1 MNRRKFAQSLAVSIA
16 GLGLNS
22 CHYEPRLQTTE
33 ITIFDKTAAAR
44 ELSEH
49 RLSKIESRILS
60 NKYVRPVGRNARN
73 ISVGQGGLRKIHILT
88 TDKGVKGWAQSYWP
102 DESLQKFVGIPVA
115 ELFDIETGT
124 LNHAIQLDQPMYD
137 LVGNILNLPV
147 YTLLGEQGPRGIPI
161 YSGENYF
168 DDLEFEDKSL
178 GIARVNAGCQQDYD
192 LGYRA
197 FKLKIGRGYK
207 WMPRLEGIQRDIE
220 VTLAVRE
227 QFPNCKI
234 LVDANNGYAVQD
246 LLTYLTAVKDCE
258 LFWIEEPFQEG
269 REGLL
274 RLREHMYKIGCNAL
288 IADGEGRIDK
298 GEGELM
304 PGFGYFTKR
313 HIELL
318 FSLASEQLIDVFLL
332 DLNLVGFTNWRRIM
346 PMLQQE
352 NILASP
358 HTWASSLRTFY
369 AAQLGAGVGN
379 MIMVEGIPGSVE
391 HVDFSAYRLAGE
403 VMELSDAP
411 GFGLSLDVQ

>member
-1 MNRRKFAQSLAVSIA
+1 MNRRKFAQSLAATIA
-16 GLGLNS
+16 GVGFNS
-22 CHYEPRLQTTE
+22 CHYEPRLKKTG
-33 ITIFDKTAAAR
+33 ITAFDKTAAAR

-60 NKYVRPVGRNARN
+60 NKYARPVGRSARN
-73 ISVGQGGLRKIHILT
+73 PSVGQGGLRKIHILT
-88 TDKGVKGWAQSYWP
+88 TNKGVKGWAQSYWR
-102 DESLQKFVGIPVA
+102 DEYLQKFVGIPVA

-124 LNHAIQLDQPMYD
+124 LNHAVQLDQPMYD

-147 YTLLGEQGPRGIPI
+147 YTLLGNKGQREIPV
-161 YSGENYF
+161 YSGGNHF
-168 DDLEFEDKSL
+168 DDLEFSDKSS
-178 GIARVNAGCQQDYD
+178 GIAKIIAGCQQDYD

-227 QFPNCKI
+227 QFPDCKI
-234 LVDANNGYAVQD
+234 LVDANDGYTIQG

-274 RLREHMYKIGCNAL
+274 RLREHMYKIGCTAL
-288 IADGEGRIDK
+288 IADGEGRIDI
-298 GEGELM
+298 GAVELM
-304 PGFGYFTKR
+304 PDFGYFTKR
-313 HIELL
+313 QIELL
-318 FSLASEQLIDVFLL
+318 FSLAAEQLIDVFLL

-346 PMLQQE
+346 PMLQQA
-352 NILASP
+352 NIHASP
-358 HTWASSLRTFY
+358 HTWASSLRTYY

-379 MIMVEGIPGSVE
+379 VIIVEGIPGSVE
-391 HVDFSAYRLAGE
+391 HVDFSAYRLSGD
-403 VMELSDAP
+403 VIELPDAP
-411 GFGLSLDVQ
+411 GFGLSLDDK